1 MPNPLFKPPRHLV
14 KEWPEVFEDLYMNTM
29 PVAYLD
35 SVRLDFTDGRVWEI
49 DVKNELTKQT
59 ADGIADVLINTLQE
73 YKDEIK
79 KIDFKVDVERLKK
92 DIRDS
97 SKNIFQV
104 MFAAIRSAICL
115 ADPFPGCI
123 KSRA

>member
-35 SVRLDFTDGRVWEI
+35 SVRLDFIDGRVWEI

-59 ADGIADVLINTLQE
+59 SENIADILLNTLQE

-79 KIDFKVDVERLKK
+79 KIDFKVDVSRLKN
-92 DIRDS
+92 DIAS
-97 SKNIFQV
+97 ETNKLF
-104 MFAAIRSAICL
+104 
-115 ADPFPGCI
+115 
-123 KSRA
+123 

>member
-49 DVKNELTKQT
+49 DVKHELGIQT
-59 ADGIADVLINTLQE
+59 AEGIADVLINTLQE

-92 DIRDS
+92 DIKDS
-97 SKNIFQV
+97 SKNIF
-104 MFAAIRSAICL
+104 
-115 ADPFPGCI
+115 
-123 KSRA
+123 

>member
-35 SVRLDFTDGRVWEI
+35 AVRLDFTDGRVWEI
-49 DVKNELTKQT
+49 DVKDELRKQT
-59 ADGIADVLINTLQE
+59 ADGIADILRNTLQE

-79 KIDFKVDVERLKK
+79 KIDFKVDIEKLKK
-92 DIRDS
+92 DIGDS
-97 SKNIFQV
+97 TKTI
-104 MFAAIRSAICL
+104 L
-115 ADPFPGCI
+115 
-123 KSRA
+123 

>member
-14 KEWPEVFEDLYMNTM
+14 REWPEVFEDLYMNTM

-49 DVKNELTKQT
+49 DVKHELDTQT
-59 ADGIADVLINTLQE
+59 AEGIADVLISTLQE

-92 DIRDS
+92 DIKDS
-97 SKNIFQV
+97 SKNIF
-104 MFAAIRSAICL
+104 
-115 ADPFPGCI
+115 
-123 KSRA
+123 

>member
-1 MPNPLFKPPRHLV
+1 V

-35 SVRLDFTDGRVWEI
+35 SVRLEFTDGRVWEI
-49 DVKNELTKQT
+49 DVKNELTKQA

-79 KIDFKVDVERLKK
+79 KIDFKVDVDRLKK
-92 DIRDS
+92 DIKDS
-97 SKNIFQV
+97 SKSIF
-104 MFAAIRSAICL
+104 
-115 ADPFPGCI
+115 
-123 KSRA
+123 